1 MTDFANLLQ
10 GGNAW
15 LFVPSAILL
24 GALHGLEP
32 GHSKTMMAA
41 FIIAVRGTVTQAVLL
56 GLAATV
62 SHTAVVW
69 IIALA
74 GLHFGAQWNTEATE
88 PYLQIISAI
97 LILGVAFW
105 MLWRTW
111 RDQPTH
117 EHHHHHSDEVRTI
130 NTGHGVITLEIFED
144 GAPAHWRV
152 RAAAN
157 TLLLADNV
165 SVETI
170 RPDGV
175 RQTFAFMAQDGYLQS
190 VSEIPEP
197 HAFAA
202 QMSLNDGGHIATF
215 DLEFSEHEHP
225 ETAGLIVGTQE
236 FADAHELA
244 HAEDIRRRFANRHVT
259 TGQIIMFGLT
269 GGLIPC
275 PASITILL
283 ICLQLKQF
291 SLGAALVICFSIGL
305 AVTMVSVGAA
315 AALSVQHISKRWSG
329 FGEVARRAPYLSGAL
344 IIAVGLYTGYLG
356 WAQLLQHH
364 L

>member
-1 MTDFANLLQ
+1 MTDFASLLQ

-56 GLAATV
+56 GLAATA
-62 SHTAVVW
+62 SHTAIVW

-88 PYLQIISAI
+88 PYLQLASAV

-111 RDQPTH
+111 RDQQAH
-117 EHHHHHSDEVRTI
+117 EHHHNHGDLRKI
-130 NTGHGVITLEIFED
+130 DTGHGEITVEIFED
-144 GAPAHWRV
+144 GVPPCWRI
-152 RAAAN
+152 RS
-157 TLLLADNV
+157 ADNKQLSAD
-165 SVETI
+165 SVTLETL
-170 RPDGV
+170 RPDGT
-175 RQTFAFMAQDGYLQS
+175 RHNFAFVAHDSYLQS
-190 VSEIPEP
+190 IENIPEP
-197 HAFAA
+197 HAFTTLV
-202 QMSLNDGGHIATF
+202 SIVDGGQIANF
-215 DLEFSEHEHP
+215 ALEFSEHEHP
-225 ETAGLIVGTQE
+225 GTAGLVVGTRA
-236 FADAHELA
+236 FADAHERA
-244 HAEDIRRRFANRHVT
+244 HAEDIRRRFADRHVT
-259 TGQIIMFGLT
+259 TGQIVMFGLT

-283 ICLQLKQF
+283 LCLQLKQF
-291 SLGAALVICFSIGL
+291 TLGAALVLCFSIGL

-315 AALSVQHISKRWSG
+315 AALSVKHISKRWTG
-329 FGEVARRAPYLSGAL
+329 FGEFARRAPYLSGAL

-356 WAQLLQHH
+356 WIHLLHH
-364 L
+364 A